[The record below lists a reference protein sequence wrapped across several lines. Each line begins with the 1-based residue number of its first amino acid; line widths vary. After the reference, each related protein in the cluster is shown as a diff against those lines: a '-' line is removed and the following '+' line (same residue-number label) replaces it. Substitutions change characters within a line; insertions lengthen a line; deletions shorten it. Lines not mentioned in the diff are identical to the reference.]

1 MSVYHKDTRQKIKIK
16 DKSRAKDKRQPPA
29 LPPPLPTSLKLRRS
43 KKATVVKESY
53 GGQRKEKD
61 KRKPYLDFWTIEPS
75 MFLSSPDSLIR

>member
-16 DKSRAKDKRQPPA
+16 DKSRAKDKRQ
-29 LPPPLPTSLKLRRS
+29 
-43 KKATVVKESY
+43 
-53 GGQRKEKD
+53 KEKD